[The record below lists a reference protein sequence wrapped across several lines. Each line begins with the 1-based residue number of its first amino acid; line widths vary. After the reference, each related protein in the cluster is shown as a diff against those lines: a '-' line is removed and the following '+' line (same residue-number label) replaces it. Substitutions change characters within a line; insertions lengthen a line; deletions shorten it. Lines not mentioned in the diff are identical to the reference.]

1 MQDNIKPGTLV
12 HVGFVGHTDI
22 GMFVSYNQKENA
34 PTRPLRTCN
43 VLVKEQICTVWI
55 GLVKPVEE
63 GKETC
68 SQDY

>member
-22 GMFVSYNQKENA
+22 GMFVSYNEKENA

-43 VLVKEQICTVWI
+43 VLVKEQICKVWI

-63 GKETC
+63 EKEV
-68 SQDY
+68 